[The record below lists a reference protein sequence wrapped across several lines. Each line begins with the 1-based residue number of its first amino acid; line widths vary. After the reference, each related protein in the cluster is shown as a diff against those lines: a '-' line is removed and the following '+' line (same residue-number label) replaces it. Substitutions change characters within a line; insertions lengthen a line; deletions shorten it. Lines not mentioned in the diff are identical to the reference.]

1 MRLLEVETTRKPRQ
15 DAQSFVN
22 DFESRNVGRFVLGTN
37 AFADSIA
44 SFFNIDGFI
53 DNFSKASSHRG
64 IPIINPDALPHN
76 ALVVATALGRP
87 FTALEKVQ
95 RRAAR
100 CLDYLSFRAH
110 TSADLL
116 PLWNWDQAATDYVEN
131 QREYEDVFSRL
142 ADDDSRDTFEK
153 IVNYRI
159 SLDLDWLKGFS
170 DRQREQYFDMQCFRP
185 GKGSVFLDVGA
196 FDGTTSE
203 RYGDLYP
210 DYDMIHVVEPVTSN
224 MAVARGRLVGRR
236 NILFYDVALSSTNKV
251 GRFAARGQESRP
263 DSLGDQIV
271 EEVRLDDLGIDRISM
286 AKFDIEG
293 GELEA
298 LSGARS
304 TIIRTRPVLAV
315 AVYHRV
321 EHLWRVPKLVMSYD
335 PNYAIYLRHYNEGVS
350 ETVMYFVPR

>member
-1 MRLLEVETTRKPRQ
+1 MSLLEVETTRKRSQ
-15 DAQSFVN
+15 DAQLFVD
-22 DFESRNVGRFVLGTN
+22 DFESRSAGRFVLGTN

-44 SFFNIDGFI
+44 SFFDIDGFI
-53 DNFSKASSHRG
+53 DDFSKATSHRG

-76 ALVVATALGRP
+76 ALVVTAALGRP
-87 FTALEKVQ
+87 FTALEKVE
-95 RRAAR
+95 RCDVR

-116 PLWNWDQAATDYVEN
+116 PLWNWDEAAADYVEN
-131 QREYEDVFSRL
+131 QGEYEAVFSRL
-142 ADDDSRDTFEK
+142 SDDESRDTFKK

-159 SLDLDWLKGFS
+159 SLDLGWLRGFS
-170 DRQREQYFDMQCFRP
+170 DRQSEQYFDMQCFRP
-185 GKGSVFLDVGA
+185 EKGSVFLDVGA

-203 RYGDLYP
+203 RYADLYP

-224 MAVARGRLVGRR
+224 MVVARERLVGRR
-236 NILFYDVALSSTNKV
+236 NILFYDVALSSTNKF
-251 GRFAARGQESRP
+251 GRFATRGQESRP
-263 DSLGDQIV
+263 DSFGDQIV
-271 EEVRLDDLGIDRISM
+271 KEVRLDDLGINRISM

-298 LSGARS
+298 LSGAGS

-321 EHLWRVPKLVMSYD
+321 GHFWSVPKLVMAFD
-335 PNYAIYLRHYNEGVS
+335 PNYTIYLRHYNEGVS